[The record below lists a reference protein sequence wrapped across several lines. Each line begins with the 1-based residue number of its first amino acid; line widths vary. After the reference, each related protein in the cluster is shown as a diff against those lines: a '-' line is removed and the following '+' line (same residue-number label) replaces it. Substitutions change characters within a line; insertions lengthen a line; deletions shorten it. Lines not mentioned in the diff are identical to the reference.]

1 MVRWIWLG
9 LWIPLVVCP
18 VFAQGSGGG
27 GGNRAEPNP
36 LGTELRTEVDR
47 AFRHTTMLLN
57 LLLLVLLLLP
67 IAVGLG
73 LWGLRRSIILQLV
86 QMATDEAQKQIKA
99 RAEATIAEVFAQ
111 QLTHY
116 QIALA
121 TLHAQSRQSLEQE
134 WQKRLNTLQDL
145 TERVPLTPP
154 SSTPTLQQLRH
165 WLSEERTEL
174 PPELYQALVNCSQE
188 TTLTGADCLLLGQV
202 WQRLGKWEQALPY
215 YQRASQAQPEAWEH
229 WYHLGLAL
237 NHLHRYAEALDSFE
251 QALSLQPQA
260 SQIYQYW
267 EATLK
272 KLRQGSHSQS
282 NSSD

>member
-36 LGTELRTEVDR
+36 LGTELRTELVRTEVDR
-47 AFRHTTMLLN
+47 AFRHTTLLLN
-57 LLLLVLLLLP
+57 LLVLVLLLLP
-67 IAVGLG
+67 IALGLG

-99 RAEATIAEVFAQ
+99 QAEATIAEVFAQ

-116 QIALA
+116 QITLA
-121 TLHAQSRQSLEQE
+121 ALHAQSRQTLEQE
-134 WQKRLNTLQDL
+134 WQKRLNTLHDT

-154 SSTPTLQQLRH
+154 SSTSTLQQLRH
-165 WLSEERTEL
+165 WLSEERTDL
-174 PPELYQALVNCSQE
+174 PPTLYQALVNWSPE
-188 TTLTGADCLLLGQV
+188 MPLTGADCLLLGQV
-202 WQRLGKWEQALPY
+202 WQRLGEWEQALSY
-215 YQRASQAQPEAWEH
+215 YQRACEVQPEAWEN

-237 NHLHRYAEALDSFE
+237 NHLHRYAEALKSFE
-251 QALSLQPQA
+251 HALSLQPQA
-260 SQIYQYW
+260 SQIHQHW
-267 EATLK
+267 QAALEKLK
-272 KLRQGSHSQS
+272 
-282 NSSD
+282 NTE